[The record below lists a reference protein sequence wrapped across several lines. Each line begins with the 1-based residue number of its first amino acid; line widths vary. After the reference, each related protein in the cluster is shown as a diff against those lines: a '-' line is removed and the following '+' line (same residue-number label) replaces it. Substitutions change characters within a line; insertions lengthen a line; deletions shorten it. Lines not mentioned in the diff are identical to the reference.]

1 LRAAVAAGAALL
13 ALAAGPAAAHGNLQG
28 VGDFYAGLLHPLVVP
43 SELLA
48 LAAVGLALATSGR
61 AACRA
66 GLPALALGLGIGL
79 AIGLGRTLPPELA
92 TPALLA
98 IALAGAGPVTAGL
111 RLPPPLAAGLALLGG
126 VAIAVD
132 AAPEAGALPARLV
145 AGGATILGGA
155 AAITLVVGLVLG
167 RERHWQRVAVR
178 VAGSWI
184 AASAMLYFAW
194 FFTAR

>member
-1 LRAAVAAGAALL
+1 MRRSAGAGAVLL
-13 ALAAGPAAAHGNLQG
+13 VLTAGPSAAHGNLQG
-28 VGDFYAGLLHPLVVP
+28 VGDFYAGLLHPLVVAA
-43 SELLA
+43 EA
-48 LAAVGLALATSGR
+48 LTLVAVALALATSGR

-79 AIGLGRTLPPELA
+79 AIGVGQTLPPELA

-98 IALAGAGPVTAGL
+98 IALAGAGAVTAGL
-111 RLPPPLAAGLALLGG
+111 RLPAPLAAGLALLGG
-126 VAIAVD
+126 VAVGVD
-132 AAPEAGALPARLV
+132 AAPEPAALPARLI
-145 AGGATILGGA
+145 ASGATILGA
-155 AAITLVVGLVLG
+155 AAAVTLVVGLVLG

-184 AASAMLYFAW
+184 AASAILYFAW